1 MKKEQAVSGILLLAG
16 AFILPELV
24 IEQFLDLHVSAMG
37 YDLTPYAKWG
47 LTILMS
53 MIGGSNLLKGLFGKS
68 ETTGG
73 TGGLLGGLGGLL
85 GRFA

>member
-1 MKKEQAVSGILLLAG
+1 MKREQVVTGILVLGG

-53 MIGGSNLLKGLFGKS
+53 MIGGSNLLKGLFGKQDS
-68 ETTGG
+68 TGG
-73 TGGLLGGLGGLL
+73 TGGLLGGLGGIL